1 MIWFYATSRCANIVK
16 DEDITSG
23 SVGLEVGFSLSTEWE
38 GLAKV
43 AVFRAADVSV
53 DVYLSEDQCTVPP
66 EVLTIPGEVLT
77 IGLYGTDG
85 SGDLVIPTVYANA
98 GSIVRG
104 TTPSGIEPTPHT
116 ASLAEQ
122 LLAAAQAARDAAA
135 EAERLAQSLRDDAD
149 AGKFDGATG
158 ATGPAGA
165 DGATGPAGA
174 DGADGNSIWYTTNLI
189 TAATAAAGSTARI
202 NVQYLHGRA
211 GLPAVNDLL
220 IGPPAGTSGT
230 STYLYEIVT
239 VNEFCILKPI
249 GSVKGDTGATGPTGP
264 KGDTG
269 ATGAKGDKGDK
280 GAPGATGPTGPT
292 GPQGPQGDTGPQG
305 PQGATGPQGPQGAT
319 GPQGP
324 QGATGPQGPKGD
336 PGEVSQAEF
345 DGLSGEVGDV
355 KSAIHRIDRDLC
367 KSIIVDL
374 GIFPSENTVISSV
387 TGKWYN
393 GNAYSSVFIPI
404 SADASSI
411 VLQANA
417 SRRTIYSLLTTNTH
431 TNGTIPSYADGS
443 GRMGLDPGE
452 TITLNVPADAKYL
465 YILTISEGLDYS
477 PSIIRFSYNEN
488 SVFTEITLPFEF
500 GGINAYT
507 GALVENN
514 IRLRNTLGLPGFVDK
529 IIADEGYS
537 FVVIGCTFSD
547 SHYLGSWTGVSWT
560 GSGPA
565 AQLQYLDMS
574 EINALAD
581 YFLIMIRKVSGEELS
596 VSDASHVHF
605 LCRNVSKFAGL
616 KYAALGDSITYGY
629 VPRNTFGYPGQLKSY
644 ADLTAMR
651 LGMTFENFGISG
663 STLAYHQT
671 RDPMSRRFNSL
682 PDDADIITVMGG
694 TNDIRNGIQL
704 GTMAD
709 RTDATYYGALHVVLG
724 GLYKKYMID
733 QGTSTGRKKRIVA
746 LTPIKL
752 LAESAAESGG
762 TGTLVDFE
770 PWINAVKEVAAYYS
784 IPCLDFYH
792 LSGINPHVNETVKG
806 TVTGYTGY
814 YNPYITDGTHPTRD
828 GAEIMAE
835 VLCAFLETPQSDV
848 GDAMKWGVAHAGEFL
863 VVGADGN
870 VTTQAMTNAEM
881 EAL

>member
-1 MIWFYATSRCANIVK
+1 MIFVNVRQRDACAQAT
-16 DEDITSG
+16 EPITAG
-23 SVGLEVGFSLSTEWE
+23 SVGLELCFGFSEDWRELGKT
-38 GLAKV
+38 
-43 AVFRAADVSV
+43 AVFRGSGLQVDAALMTDRC
-53 DVYLSEDQCTVPP
+53 QVPH
-66 EVLTIPGEVLT
+66 EVLTRAGGHLK
-77 IGLYGTDG
+77 IGVYG
-85 SGDLVIPTVYANA
+85 SGENGQRVTPTVWADA
-98 GSIVRG
+98 GEILEG
-104 TTPSGIEPTPHT
+104 AQPSGIEETPAT
-116 ASLAEQ
+116 ESLVQQ
-122 LLAAAQAARDAAA
+122 LLAAAQQAR
-135 EAERLAQSLRDDAD
+135 EIAQSVRDDAD
-149 AGKFDGATG
+149 AGEFDGA
-158 ATGPAGA
+158 P
-165 DGATGPAGA
+165 
-174 DGADGNSIWYTTNLI
+174 
-189 TAATAAAGSTARI
+189 
-202 NVQYLHGRA
+202 
-211 GLPAVNDLL
+211 
-220 IGPPAGTSGT
+220 
-230 STYLYEIVT
+230 
-239 VNEFCILKPI
+239 
-249 GSVKGDTGATGPTGP
+249 
-264 KGDTG
+264 
-269 ATGAKGDKGDK
+269 
-280 GAPGATGPTGPT
+280 
-292 GPQGPQGDTGPQG
+292 GPQGPK
-305 PQGATGPQGPQGAT
+305 
-319 GPQGP
+319 
-324 QGATGPQGPKGD
+324 GATGPQGPKGD

-367 KSIIVDL
+367 KSINVNL
-374 GIFPSENTVISSV
+374 GIFPSENTVLSGT

-404 SADASSI
+404 SADVSSI

-417 SRRTIYSLLTTNTH
+417 SRRTRYALLTTNAY
-431 TNGTIPSYADGS
+431 TNGTIPSYADGR
-443 GRMGLDPGE
+443 GMMELDPGE

-465 YILTISEGLDYS
+465 YILKISEGLDYS
-477 PSIIRFSYNEN
+477 PSIIKFNYNEN
-488 SVFTEITLPFEF
+488 SIFTEITLPFEF
-500 GGINAYT
+500 GGINAWS
-507 GALVENN
+507 GVLVENN
-514 IRLRNTLGLPGFVDK
+514 IRLRNRLGLPGFVDK

-814 YNPYITDGTHPTRD
+814 YNPYITDGTHPTRE

-835 VLCAFLETPQSDV
+835 VLCGFLETL
-848 GDAMKWGVAHAGEFL
+848 K
-863 VVGADGN
+863 
-870 VTTQAMTNAEM
+870 
-881 EAL
+881 